1 MSLIVF
7 DMGRRVET
15 PVTPEKFRINPV
27 YASAATSAV
36 GSAADAY
43 ERQQDHYAS
52 GGESQHQPQAVAYVA
67 DIMQRKVQYIYSDA
81 PLRQAWEMMQN
92 TGFHHIPVVS
102 DDLTVCAMLSDR
114 DLLNQSLST
123 HIDWHDNVLTL
134 ASRPV
139 LCIGEYAD
147 IRQCARTLL
156 EYRIGALPVINEQN
170 LLSGIIT
177 RTDILRVLSHY
188 GPMELWA

>member
-15 PVTPEKFRINPV
+15 PMTPERFRINPIH
-27 YASAATSAV
+27 ASSATSAV
-36 GSAADAY
+36 NHATEAY
-43 ERQQDHYAS
+43 AQQESYATL
-52 GGESQHQPQAVAYVA
+52 GEQQHQPQAVAYVA

-81 PLRQAWEMMQN
+81 PLRQAWEIMQN

-102 DDLTVCAMLSDR
+102 EDLIVCAMLSDR
-114 DLLNQSLST
+114 DLLNQSLSAS
-123 HIDWHDNVLTL
+123 IAWNDSVLTL

-156 EYRIGALPVINEQN
+156 EYRIGALPVVDEQN
-170 LLSGIIT
+170 LLTGIIT